1 MHTGATACWESSPI
15 ISKMAPSVACKQECG
30 HTHCRCVSCAGHSSQ
45 AADLAVHLPAADLR
59 GTGTLQEQDRP
70 LPGLQECRLAGSLLC
85 ERLSWMYSDSDEFMF
100 ITAEPEIGPETH
112 RRSSSM
118 RVSGTSHKNT
128 VRERSSDDCIIGTHL
143 GMGMTHSPVS
153 DLVLD

>member
-1 MHTGATACWESSPI
+1 MLTGATACWESSPI
-15 ISKMAPSVACKQECG
+15 ISKMSPSVACKQECG

-70 LPGLQECRLAGSLLC
+70 LPGLQECRLAVGLLC
-85 ERLSWMYSDSDEFMF
+85 ERQWFSVLIAFWLCMF
-100 ITAEPEIGPETH
+100 ITAEPETGPETH

-143 GMGMTHSPVS
+143 GMGMTFPPSVFWI
-153 DLVLD
+153 